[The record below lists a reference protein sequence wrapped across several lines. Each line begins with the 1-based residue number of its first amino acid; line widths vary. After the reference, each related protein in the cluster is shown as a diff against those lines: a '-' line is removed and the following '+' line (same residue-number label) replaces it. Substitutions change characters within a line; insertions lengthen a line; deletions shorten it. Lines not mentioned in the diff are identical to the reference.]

1 MTDKKITMYQLE
13 QNLIGELN
21 DNKQQ
26 ILDNEDLLHEFV
38 ESNVPVYNYDLLV
51 LACDDLYLGYPN
63 EYIVPGENSYNA
75 YEIIKCNS
83 FEFNI
88 GKFKQRFCRYYI
100 LFHNNYKY

>member
-75 YEIIKCNS
+75 YEIIKWNVYEKLLEVANDWLS
-83 FEFNI
+83 
-88 GKFKQRFCRYYI
+88 KQ
-100 LFHNNYKY
+100 NKEAA